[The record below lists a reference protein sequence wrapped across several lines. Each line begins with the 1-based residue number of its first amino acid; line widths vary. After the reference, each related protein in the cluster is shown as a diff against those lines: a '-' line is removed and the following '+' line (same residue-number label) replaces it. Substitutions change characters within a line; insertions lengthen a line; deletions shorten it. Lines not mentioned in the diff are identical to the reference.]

1 MPHWHNDGVRV
12 PIACTLTA
20 DQLPDRVEEWRSF
33 LGTQITAVERDT
45 AAARLR
51 LAEGDDVRA
60 AAADLAQ
67 REKLCCAFFDFAIT
81 FDGQHRWL
89 AVSVPDDAAPV
100 LDELLT
106 LLPPALRPIA

>member
-1 MPHWHNDGVRV
+1 MPHWHNDDVRV

-33 LGTQITAVERDT
+33 LGSRVTAVERG
-45 AAARLR
+45 AASARLQ
-51 LAEGDDVRA
+51 LAAGDDVLA

-67 REKLCCAFFDFAIT
+67 REKQCCAFFDFAIALE
-81 FDGQHRWL
+81 GQHRWL

-106 LLPPALRPIA
+106 LLPQQLHPTA